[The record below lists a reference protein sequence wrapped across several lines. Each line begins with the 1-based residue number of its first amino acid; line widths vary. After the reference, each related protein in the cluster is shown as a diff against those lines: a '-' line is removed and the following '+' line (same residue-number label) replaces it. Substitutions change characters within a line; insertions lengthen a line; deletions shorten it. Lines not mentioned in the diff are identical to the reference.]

1 MPIDASIYS
10 QLGRTTPLEGPL
22 DQFGRAMQVKNL
34 MGQSQLQGLQ
44 IGQAQQGIDEQ
55 QKLRAL
61 FGGGGTPTTQQVM
74 AVSPTSGIAYGKS
87 QAELQA
93 ARANLL
99 KQDSELIKSF
109 GEQAKNEL
117 ITVTDQP
124 SWDKYRALQRQRAS
138 LLSTPQFQQVAL
150 EALQKDPDV
159 FDPSI
164 IQAKLAAGTAAPA
177 GHTRMPG
184 GGLSPVDPQ
193 YVAGRTAIAKAGAP
207 QLTVPIDMRAQSKFA
222 DTVGTKTAERVIG
235 QHDAAEAAVENLQK
249 LDLTLKQITESDAI
263 TGMGAE
269 IFKNLERFKQ
279 LVLQDK
285 ASGKKVS
292 DTELLDALMGSD
304 VFPMIK
310 ALGIGARGLD
320 TPAEREFLRSVMTGV
335 LPMNKETLRR
345 MTEIRRNVSVR
356 AIEKWNKKVDSGELD
371 NYFKASGIPKG
382 KIEMPS
388 VETTPAQGASPQ
400 LGQRE
405 DGYIYKGG
413 DPAQKSSWEKAR

>member
-1 MPIDASIYS
+1 MPIDASIYG
-10 QLGRTTPLEGPL
+10 QLGRGVTPLEGPL
-22 DQFGRAMQVKNL
+22 DQYGRTMQVKNL

-44 IGQAQQGIDEQ
+44 IGEAQRGIEEQ
-55 QKLRAL
+55 QRLRAL
-61 FGGGGTPTTQQVM
+61 FGGGKTPTTQEVM
-74 AVSPTSGIAYGKS
+74 AVSPKSGIAYGKS
-87 QAELQA
+87 LAEQQSA
-93 ARANLL
+93 KANLL
-99 KQDSELIKSF
+99 KQDSDLIKSF
-109 GEQAKNEL
+109 AEQAKGEL
-117 ITVTDQP
+117 MTVTDQA

-138 LLSTPQFQQVAL
+138 LLTTPQFQQVAL

-159 FDPSI
+159 FDPAL
-164 IQAKLAAGTAAPA
+164 IQAKLSAGTPAPA
-177 GHTRMPG
+177 GHTRVPG
-184 GGLSPVDPQ
+184 GGLSPVDPN
-193 YVAGRTAIAKAGAP
+193 YIAGRKEIAAAGAP

-235 QHDAAEAAVENLQK
+235 QHDAAEAAVDNLQK
-249 LDLTLKQITESDAI
+249 LDLTLKQINESDAI

-285 ASGKKVS
+285 ASGKRVS

-345 MTEIRRNVSVR
+345 MTEIRRNVAVR

-371 NYFKASGIPKG
+371 NYFKASGIPKA
-382 KIEMPS
+382 KIEIPRA
-388 VETTPAQGASPQ
+388 EAAAPGASPAAAPTQ
-400 LGQRE
+400 EQIDAELRRRGV
-405 DGYIYKGG
+405 IK
-413 DPAQKSSWEKAR
+413 

>member
-10 QLGRTTPLEGPL
+10 QLGRGATPLEGPL

-44 IGQAQQGIDEQ
+44 IGEAQRGIEEQ
-55 QKLRAL
+55 QKLRTL
-61 FGGGGTPTTQQVM
+61 FGGGATPTTQQVM
-74 AVSPTSGIAYGKS
+74 AVSPSSGIAYGKS
-87 QAELQA
+87 QAEQQA

-117 ITVTDQP
+117 ITVTDQA

-138 LLSTPQFQQVAL
+138 LLTTPQFQQVAL
-150 EALQKDPDV
+150 EALQKDPEV
-159 FDPSI
+159 FDAAL
-164 IQAKLAAGTAAPA
+164 IQAKLASGTPAPA
-177 GHTRMPG
+177 GHTRLPG
-184 GGLSPVDPQ
+184 GGLSPADPN
-193 YVAGRTAIAKAGAP
+193 YIAGRAAVAKAGAP
-207 QLTVPIDMRAQSKFA
+207 QFTVPIDLRAQSKFA

-269 IFKNLERFKQ
+269 VFKNLERFKQ

-292 DTELLDALMGSD
+292 DTELLDSLLGSD

-320 TPAEREFLRSVMTGV
+320 TPAEREFLRAVMTGV
-335 LPMNKETLRR
+335 IPMNKQTLVR
-345 MTEIRRNVSVR
+345 MTEIRRNVAVR

-371 NYFKASGIPKG
+371 NYFKASGIPKA
-382 KIEMPS
+382 KIEIPGAGAGAAAPAAPS
-388 VETTPAQGASPQ
+388 PAAPTQDQIDAELRRRGV
-400 LGQRE
+400 
-405 DGYIYKGG
+405 IK
-413 DPAQKSSWEKAR
+413 